1 MVSAVLDPSGP
12 VELGPREFVGA
23 MRSCVSVLREHAAA
37 LDGLDGT
44 DVDAFGGP
52 HPTAEAALDPGGDDG
67 PTAGHDDG
75 SRPGPGTDLAATLG
89 AACDEVEDDSSFA
102 VVCHRMSVG
111 ARRGARAQ
119 AGRRLAAFLD
129 GASEV
134 LRNADRV
141 DGARLALALE
151 SGAERVTEADD
162 GTHPGCL
169 LAVISATADGAL
181 DASDS
186 AGDLV
191 EVLVSAAEAG
201 LVELEQ
207 GPLVDPGLAE
217 RGTVDPAA
225 AGFLLILD
233 TLAAFLT
240 GDPLPAPPSQPG
252 PTATTPRRGQR
263 FELRCRVTPPAPD
276 IEAAAHVE
284 SVVFEL
290 AERLTFDAS
299 GRHWDIEVVTT
310 LPGSVV
316 EALAGAGALSEMHIG
331 LAEPAS

>member
-1 MVSAVLDPSGP
+1 DVDGIGGLHR
-12 VELGPREFVGA
+12 LTGA
-23 MRSCVSVLREHAAA
+23 
-37 LDGLDGT
+37 GT
-44 DVDAFGGP
+44 DPV
-52 HPTAEAALDPGGDDG
+52 GDDG
-67 PTAGHDDG
+67 PTGGHDGG
-75 SRPGPGTDLAATLG
+75 SPLGAGTDLAATLG
-89 AACDEVEDDSSFA
+89 AACDEVDDDSSFA
-102 VVCHRMSVG
+102 VVCHRMSAG

-119 AGRRLAAFLD
+119 AGRRLAAFLG

-134 LRNADRV
+134 LRNADRI

-151 SGAERVTEADD
+151 AGAERVTEADD

-186 AGDLV
+186 ARDLV

-201 LVELEQ
+201 LVELER

-233 TLAAFLT
+233 ALAAFLT
-240 GDPLPAPPSQPG
+240 GDPLPAPPAQPG
-252 PTATTPRRGQR
+252 PAGSADRRGRR
-263 FELRCRVTPPAPD
+263 FELRCRVTPPTPD

-284 SVVFEL
+284 AVVFEL
-290 AERLTFDAS
+290 SEQLSFDRS
-299 GRHWDIEVVTT
+299 GRHWDIDVITT

-331 LAEPAS
+331 LAEPQR